1 MLKKFIAAS
10 LIATTLLPASG
21 AFADQDASDKVIP
34 PSSTVVVAPELPNT
48 EVSVM
53 ALSSYYKVIDY
64 SNFRKTPS
72 PTGVNIGSH
81 VYGDIVYGGTES
93 VLVEGMTYLYVYSY
107 KYQAWGWVQNYYLE
121 KIVQP

>member
-10 LIATTLLPASG
+10 LLATTLIPASG
-21 AFADQDASDKVIP
+21 AFAAQAVSDTAII
-34 PSSTVVVAPELPNT
+34 PSSTPVVVQESPNS
-48 EVSVM
+48 EVSIM
-53 ALSSYYKVIDY
+53 ALSSYYKVNDY

-81 VYGDIVYGGTES
+81 VYGDLVYGGTES
-93 VLVEGMTYLYVYSY
+93 VLVDGMTYLYVYSY
-107 KYQAWGWVQNYYLE
+107 KYQAWGWIQNYYLD

>member
-10 LIATTLLPASG
+10 LLATTLLPASG
-21 AFADQDASDKVIP
+21 AFAAQDNDII
-34 PSSTVVVAPELPNT
+34 PSSTPAVVQQLPNSD
-48 EVSVM
+48 VSIM
-53 ALSSYYKVIDY
+53 ALSSYYKVNDY

-81 VYGDIVYGGTES
+81 VYGDMVYGGTES
-93 VLVEGMTYLYVYSY
+93 VLVDGMTYLYVYSY
-107 KYQAWGWVQNYYLE
+107 KYQAWGWIQNYYLD

>member
-10 LIATTLLPASG
+10 LLATTLLPASG
-21 AFADQDASDKVIP
+21 AFAAQDTDII
-34 PSSTVVVAPELPNT
+34 PSSTPAVVQQLPNSD
-48 EVSVM
+48 VSIM
-53 ALSSYYKVIDY
+53 ALSSYYKVNDY

-81 VYGDIVYGGTES
+81 VYGDMVYGGTES
-93 VLVEGMTYLYVYSY
+93 VLVDGMTYLYVYSY
-107 KYQAWGWVQNYYLE
+107 KYQAWGWIQNYYLD